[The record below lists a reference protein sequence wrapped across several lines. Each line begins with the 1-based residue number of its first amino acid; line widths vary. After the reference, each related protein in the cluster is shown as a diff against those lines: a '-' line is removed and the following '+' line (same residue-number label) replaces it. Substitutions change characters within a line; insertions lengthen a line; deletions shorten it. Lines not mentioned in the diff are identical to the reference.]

1 MLEDEF
7 GDIIKKARRGLNISL
22 NELEEESKISKK
34 DLEKMESYELKPDEG
49 QIKKL
54 SKILKLNFIKLKRI
68 TLENWEPSKQDLG
81 NVIKIENDY
90 HGYNVNSYLVVEDD
104 EVVAIDTGANP
115 ETIKKKVNELGKE
128 LKAVLLTHRHADHSE
143 GVGDLDCKI
152 IMNLR
157 EDEEISIDKFSIKIF
172 ATPGHTA
179 GSNSFLIDNFLFV
192 GDEIFAGSI
201 GNSEIKYDK
210 HLETIKEKIFSL
222 GDDIVI
228 LPGHGPITSV
238 KEEKENNPFF

>member
-143 GVGDLDCKI
+143 GVG
-152 IMNLR
+152 
-157 EDEEISIDKFSIKIF
+157 
-172 ATPGHTA
+172 
-179 GSNSFLIDNFLFV
+179 
-192 GDEIFAGSI
+192 
-201 GNSEIKYDK
+201 
-210 HLETIKEKIFSL
+210 
-222 GDDIVI
+222 
-228 LPGHGPITSV
+228 
-238 KEEKENNPFF
+238 